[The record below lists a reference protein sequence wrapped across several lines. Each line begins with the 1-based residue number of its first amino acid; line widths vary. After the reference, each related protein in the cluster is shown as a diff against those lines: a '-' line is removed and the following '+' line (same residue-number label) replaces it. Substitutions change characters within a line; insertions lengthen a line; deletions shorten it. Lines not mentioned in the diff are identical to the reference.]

1 MNCCGLGN
9 PAPTNG
15 CLMMEKCIINFKFYY
30 KFPYGQ
36 QYAIILSIFLLT
48 VVSGNVLNAQV
59 VTDGLVSYWS
69 LNRET
74 IQDNTVKDTW
84 GSNDGKING
93 EPKITKGR
101 FGEALAFDGVDD
113 YLEIPDTDTL
123 RLDSTGS
130 IEFWI
135 NITQINKYQGILIK
149 ALTWTG
155 SGYVLRYSSEYQ
167 FQGGWEWVDFHEDGE
182 LIEGEWSHVVM
193 TTDGE
198 TAFLYQDGK
207 LVVSEET
214 TVAASTHPL
223 IIGET
228 LGYYLN
234 GIIDEV
240 RVYDKL
246 LSEQEI
252 KQNMRAKGLSV
263 KDNSNNIT
271 ITWAT
276 LKIL

>member
-1 MNCCGLGN
+1 MRV
-9 PAPTNG
+9 
-15 CLMMEKCIINFKFYY
+15 KY
-30 KFPYGQ
+30 PYIQ
-36 QYAIILSIFLLT
+36 QYGTILSFFLLT
-48 VVSGNVLNAQV
+48 VVSVNVLNAEV
-59 VTDGLVSYWS
+59 VTDGLVSYWN

-74 IQDNTVKDTW
+74 IQANIVRDIL
-84 GSNDGKING
+84 GSNHGTLNG
-93 EPKITKGR
+93 EPKITEGK
-101 FGEALAFDGVDD
+101 FGEAIEFDGVDD
-113 YLEIPDTDTL
+113 YIEIPDTATL
-123 RLDSTGS
+123 RLDRTGA

-135 NITQINKYQGILIK
+135 NIIQINEYQGILIK

-182 LIEGEWSHVVM
+182 LIEAEWSHVVM

-198 TAFLYQDGK
+198 SASLYQDGK
-207 LVVSEET
+207 LVVSEKT
-214 TVAASTHPL
+214 TVAASTQPL

-228 LGYYLN
+228 LGYFLN

-240 RVYDKL
+240 RVYDRL
-246 LSEQEI
+246 LSEEEI

-263 KDNSNNIT
+263 ENSSNNMT

-276 LKIL
+276 LKIM